1 MTKGFL
7 EKLSGKLARKAFRNL
22 GWDLAKPFRCSHNY
36 SMPNSNEI
44 AKLNQLL
51 SDIKVLVG
59 SLSILDKATESKD
72 LVVSATALDA
82 LNFRVREISKT
93 YIALA
98 LNDATKD
105 LTNITSSKKFSTLQ
119 IEDILIELSKPTPNL
134 KKLHDLMD
142 AQLESLRKIALSEIL
157 TLSID

>member
-59 SLSILDKATESKD
+59 SLSILDRATESKD

-105 LTNITSSKKFSTLQ
+105 STNITSSKKISTLQ

>member
-1 MTKGFL
+1 M
-7 EKLSGKLARKAFRNL
+7 S
-22 GWDLAKPFRCSHNY
+22 
-36 SMPNSNEI
+36 NSSEI

-51 SDIKVLVG
+51 SDIKILSG

-72 LVVSATALDA
+72 QVVSATALDA

-98 LNDATKD
+98 LSEAPKD
-105 LTNITSSKKFSTLQ
+105 STNITSLTNFSALQ
-119 IEDILIELSKPTPNL
+119 IEDILIELSKPIPNL

>member
-105 LTNITSSKKFSTLQ
+105 STNITSSKKISTLQ
-119 IEDILIELSKPTPNL
+119 IEDILTELSKPTPNL